1 MIERGRVVVEH
12 QLVLCGAER
21 IVCSHTLIE
30 RRSLASHLLEEF
42 DSHIVHTILVE
53 RLQLHGSRLVCLI
66 SSHVGSRH
74 AVVDISVPES
84 LILAILELAHQRER
98 VLATCAELLKLN
110 EPRAQFL
117 HEQRILAVAL
127 HDGRHLF
134 YTVELSIQIV
144 VILLVIVSKTES
156 LGLPR
161 LYAAIACLGIAR
173 VYGECAVSIVR
184 FGSNVN
190 KRALPVVDGIVCR
203 NIPVI
208 VGDTVESELRSL
220 AVLHRIAQH
229 TACLF
234 GSKVGFE
241 SVHRT
246 LHDDMT
252 GIVGNGEVPPI
263 VSRALDARVYEVKC
277 LLCEVRANNGTC
289 PEHVDRRIETLAIDG
304 ELSVLLGACPQL

>member
-1 MIERGRVVVEH
+1 MIECSRVVVKH

-21 IVCSHTLIE
+21 IVCTHTLIE
-30 RRSLASHLLEEF
+30 RRSLASHLLEEL

-84 LILAILELAHQRER
+84 LILAVLEIAHQRKR
-98 VLATCAELLKLN
+98 VLATSTELLKLN
-110 EPRAQFL
+110 KPRAQFL
-117 HEQRILAVAL
+117 HEQRILAVTL
-127 HDGRHLF
+127 HDGRHLLH
-134 YTVELSIQIV
+134 TVELSIQIV
-144 VILLVIVSKTES
+144 VILLVIVGKTES

-161 LYAAIACLGIAR
+161 LYTTIASLGIAR
-173 VYGECAVSIVR
+173 MYGECAVSIVCL
-184 FGSNVN
+184 GSHVN
-190 KRALPVVDGIVCR
+190 KRTLPVVNGVVCR

-208 VGDTVESELRSL
+208 VSHTVESELRSL

-241 SVHRT
+241 SVYRT

-263 VSRALDARVYEVKC
+263 VSRALNARVYKVES
-277 LLCEVRANNGTC
+277 LLCQVRANHSTR
-289 PEHVDRRIETLAIDG
+289 PEHVD
-304 ELSVLLGACPQL
+304 